1 MELILTG
8 PEGDTRR
15 RYPLGNG
22 ETIVGG
28 RPDCDIVLDAPSIP
42 ARHARLFALDGYVVI
57 RTLDSH
63 WPVYVNG
70 EPIDRRPLAHGDEIE
85 LGHYRLR
92 FNQQSGAADI
102 DHDAAPSPGKAGVPE
117 ATSNPAVEQASAD
130 IEAGN
135 GPEPLPDA
143 PRDNAEADSP
153 SLLDSNA
160 ETPPN
165 AAPSDPSGPENRPDD
180 DVSAHSVYAGDI
192 AEKTA
197 ARVVPDDEHAGK
209 ASLAELP
216 IPDVWTD
223 ARSQS
228 DASDTRNPF
237 VDAASSAQQGAVGIP
252 EATSSRDTPENTGT
266 ANAPDTAEDDEPDD
280 QVADGTEEVNAA
292 TGVPPPVFPSPREPD
307 QDGPAAGRADQDT
320 TPQYHLDILSGI
332 NAGRRVTLETDR
344 VVLGFNR
351 QRLVEISND
360 NGRLSLRRADEDSVA
375 HLNGVP
381 ISDEPTT
388 GVPGDVVSVQRIE
401 LRIGVGGQ

>member
-70 EPIDRRPLAHGDEIE
+70 EPIDRHPLAHGDEIE

-102 DHDAAPSPGKAGVPE
+102 DHDTAPSPVKAGVPE

-143 PRDNAEADSP
+143 SRDQATVDSNDVLDTDAEA
-153 SLLDSNA
+153 
-160 ETPPN
+160 
-165 AAPSDPSGPENRPDD
+165 AANVPAAVPSGPQSRPDD
-180 DVSAHSVYAGDI
+180 EASAAGVEAGNI
-192 AEKTA
+192 
-197 ARVVPDDEHAGK
+197 DDESSGPVDIEDDHTGK
-209 ASLAELP
+209 ASPSNLP

-223 ARSQS
+223 ALS
-228 DASDTRNPF
+228 ASHATDSR
-237 VDAASSAQQGAVGIP
+237 
-252 EATSSRDTPENTGT
+252 ATSLHTAPSAEHGAAAGPERD
-266 ANAPDTAEDDEPDD
+266 APGSTETSAAPSPTEDDEPDEPI
-280 QVADGTEEVNAA
+280 ADAAETVNAA
-292 TGVPPPVFPSPREPD
+292 IGRRPPDYPSAGETD
-307 QDGPAAGRADQDT
+307 QDSAAPGRTGPDT
-320 TPQYHLDILSGI
+320 TPQYYLDILSGI
-332 NAGRRVTLETDR
+332 NAGRRVILESDR
-344 VVLGFNR
+344 VVLGFNG
-351 QRLVEISND
+351 QRLVELRND
-360 NGRLSLRRADEDSVA
+360 SGRLTLQRADEESLA
-375 HLNGVP
+375 QLNGAP

-401 LRIGVGGQ
+401 LRIGAGA